1 MGRKTQ
7 TRRIL
12 GHANNTMHLEVLGQE
27 LEKANKKVRWSVGDI
42 LYVRETFGWHNGKV
56 IFKADYPDGK
66 HPEGRGNWKPGIHL
80 PKIHSRLKLEVTGVK
95 VCKLYSMTEEDA
107 INEGIDYRVKMCK
120 RQYMDYMT
128 ELCFL
133 DNPLTSF
140 KTLWKSING
149 KDSWEENPIVAVISF
164 KILSSTSNPK

>member
-12 GHANNTMHLEVLGQE
+12 GHANNTMDLEVLGQE

-42 LYVRETFGWHNGKV
+42 LYVRESFGWHNGKV

-95 VCKLYSMTEEDA
+95 VCKLYSMTEEEA
-107 INEGIDYRVKMCK
+107 INEGIDYRDIMGERK
-120 RQYMDYMT
+120 YMDYQT
-128 ELCFL
+128 ELCYL
-133 DNPLTSF
+133 VKPTLSF
-140 KTLWKSING
+140 KTLWMSIN
-149 KDSWEENPIVAVISF
+149 DRASWDANPIVAVISF
-164 KILSSTSNPK
+164 KKLP